1 METLSRIE
9 MITLSNINLAVSYM
23 RWSWVWYGKG
33 RNVSATLNSGNYV
46 QCACIDISLSSNIS
60 MRRSPTEL
68 IVFPKHISYFMNVS
82 PLRTSSFM
90 INRPMKHQTFCM
102 NHWRRRNII
111 LSYHMITSGYRVS
124 QKERT
129 FRMLLKPQCAGSIT
143 ICRHP
148 LCLEFDFLVVSY

>member
-1 METLSRIE
+1 MKALSRIE
-9 MITLSNINLAVSYM
+9 MITLNINPAVSYI

-33 RNVSATLNSGNYV
+33 RNAILNSGNDV
-46 QCACIDISLSSNIS
+46 QCACIHISLSSNIS

-68 IVFPKHISYFMNVS
+68 ILFPTHISYFMNVS

-111 LSYHMITSGYRVS
+111 VSYHMITSGYRVS

-129 FRMLLKPQCAGSIT
+129 FRMLLEPQCTGSIT